1 MSKKLTEK
9 MWIDVKS
16 ADEDKTTQSEQPVLA
31 TAEEYVLFAETLI
44 AGKNEEVNDAL
55 KTLTETSESLTST
68 IANNNKWSDPY
79 FNSQMDVLH
88 MCACEI
94 EGEFYSEQRM
104 FESVTEQP
112 LESEELEYVRDLHSQ
127 CKQKQQEFGYEI
139 DTCIETPI
147 EARKTYLASIGR
159 SKI

>member
-9 MWIDVKS
+9 MWLDVKKD
-16 ADEDKTTQSEQPVLA
+16 DEQLTQPEIS
-31 TAEEYVLFAETLI
+31 TDEYVLFTEDILAN
-44 AGKNEEVNDAL
+44 KNETINSARKKMHDTSNNL
-55 KTLTETSESLTST
+55 TLTIED
-68 IANNNKWSDPY
+68 NRKWSDAY
-79 FNSQMDVLH
+79 FKSQIDVIH
-88 MCACEI
+88 MCACQI
-94 EGEFYSEQRM
+94 EGEFYSEQKM

-112 LESEELEYVRDLHSQ
+112 IESEELEYVRDLHSQ

>member
-9 MWIDVKS
+9 MWLDVKKD
-16 ADEDKTTQSEQPVLA
+16 DEQLTQPEIS
-31 TAEEYVLFAETLI
+31 TDEYVLFTEDILAN
-44 AGKNEEVNDAL
+44 KNETINSARKKMHDTSNNL
-55 KTLTETSESLTST
+55 TLTIED
-68 IANNNKWSDPY
+68 NRKWSDPY
-79 FNSQMDVLH
+79 FKSQIDVIH
-88 MCACEI
+88 MCACQI
-94 EGEFYSEQRM
+94 EGEFYSEQKM

-112 LESEELEYVRDLHSQ
+112 IESEELEYVRDLHSQ

>member
-1 MSKKLTEK
+1 MSKKLTEE
-9 MWIDVKS
+9 MWLDVKKD
-16 ADEDKTTQSEQPVLA
+16 DEQLTQTEIS
-31 TAEEYVLFAETLI
+31 TDEYVLFAEDIL
-44 AGKNEEVNDAL
+44 ANKNETINSARKKMHDTSNNL
-55 KTLTETSESLTST
+55 TLTIED
-68 IANNNKWSDPY
+68 NRKWSDAY
-79 FNSQMDVLH
+79 FKSQIDVIH
-88 MCACEI
+88 MCACQI
-94 EGEFYSEQRM
+94 EGEFYSEQKM

-112 LESEELEYVRDLHSQ
+112 IESEELEYVRDLHSQ